1 MSALKRIEHN
11 HTDWNPSTIE
21 THEEHDRYMN
31 KSLATNLISIAFI
44 VCGVYSPIHGELIL
58 TVGLFATS
66 GALTNWLAI
75 HMLFEKVPLLYGS
88 GVIPNRFEEFKTA
101 IHTLIMKQFFTHEN
115 VAGFFE
121 AQTEEIATSF
131 NPDPVIE
138 VIDYDRI
145 FDGFLEAVVQ
155 SQFGSMLGFIGGIS
169 ALEPLKEPFEKQM
182 RNEVR
187 EMLGSPSFL
196 KAIEQGMAEENV
208 AEEIIKKVESI
219 VSKRMDELTPDL
231 VKQIIQDMIRE
242 HLGWLV
248 VWGGVF
254 GGIIGLIANFV
265 RA

>member
-1 MSALKRIEHN
+1 
-11 HTDWNPSTIE
+11 
-21 THEEHDRYMN
+21 MN
-31 KSLATNLISIAFI
+31 KSLATNLISISVI
-44 VCGVYSPIHGELIL
+44 VIGVFSPIRGELIL

-66 GALTNWLAI
+66 GAITNWIAI

-101 IHTLIMKQFFTHEN
+101 IHSLIMKQFFTREN
-115 VAGFFE
+115 VTGFFE
-121 AQTEEIATSF
+121 AQTVDLATSF
-131 NPDPVIE
+131 NPDPVVE

-169 ALEPLKEPFEKQM
+169 ALEPLKEPFEVRM
-182 RNEVR
+182 RKEVR
-187 EMLGSPSFL
+187 EMLGSPHFL
-196 KAIEQGMAEENV
+196 KAIQQGMGEEDL
-208 AEEIIKKVESI
+208 AEEIIEKVDSI
-219 VSKRMDELTPDL
+219 VTKRLDELTPEL
-231 VKQIIQDMIRE
+231 VKQIMQDMIRE

-254 GGIIGLIANFV
+254 GGLIGVITSFV